1 MTMTNPEER
10 LLQQPLESQQ
20 ERKSIFDA
28 TFDGYKNKLKG
39 RLYGLL
45 CEREK
50 DGEWGKFLDSLLIEL
65 YGLGA
70 NSINW
75 WPLVGKLNMLKYLS
89 YEYFRKTIFECM
101 NLVGGLEAPDELS

>member
-1 MTMTNPEER
+1 MTDRVEKP
-10 LLQQPLESQQ
+10 LQKYSDIWQGKTEFTQ
-20 ERKSIFDA
+20 I
-28 TFDGYKNKLKG
+28 TFDGYKSKLKG

-50 DGEWGKFLDSLLIEL
+50 DGEWEKFLESLIIEL

-75 WPLVGKLNMLKYLS
+75 WPLIGKLSMLKYMS
-89 YEYFRKTIFECM
+89 YEYFRKTIFECI
-101 NLVGGLEAPDELS
+101 NLAGTLEIPNELS